1 MARDFYE
8 LLEVNRNASKDEIKQ
23 SYRKL
28 ARKYH
33 PDVNKDPGAEEH
45 FKEINQAYEV
55 LSDEEKRASYDR
67 FGEAGVPGAAGGGY
81 DAAGF
86 GDIFEAF
93 GSIFGGAQG
102 RANRGPAR
110 GDDLRLDLSLTF
122 EEAAFGCEKEVKF
135 EHLEAC
141 KTCKGS
147 GAKSGS
153 GPVTCRTC
161 NGQGQVRQAARTPFG
176 VFTQVATCPTCNG
189 AGQTIQDPCT
199 TCNGRRRQ
207 VVQRTTKVTIPPG
220 VDEGNRL
227 RVNGEGNAGTLG
239 GPAGDLYVDLILENH
254 PVFQRTGMDI
264 ASEVSI
270 SYLQAIFGS
279 RVRIPVLDT
288 TETEQEVEI
297 PPGTQPETVI
307 TLRGKGIPRLNNL
320 TRRGD
325 HYLTVK
331 VSIPTK
337 LVGEERELLEKLAK
351 LRNEKIKKDGSFLSS
366 LFNKE

>member
-1 MARDFYE
+1 
-8 LLEVNRNASKDEIKQ
+8 
-23 SYRKL
+23 
-28 ARKYH
+28 
-33 PDVNKDPGAEEH
+33 
-45 FKEINQAYEV
+45 
-55 LSDEEKRASYDR
+55 
-67 FGEAGVPGAAGGGY
+67 
-81 DAAGF
+81 
-86 GDIFEAF
+86 
-93 GSIFGGAQG
+93 
-102 RANRGPAR
+102 
-110 GDDLRLDLSLTF
+110 
-122 EEAAFGCEKEVKF
+122 
-135 EHLEAC
+135 
-141 KTCKGS
+141 
-147 GAKSGS
+147 
-153 GPVTCRTC
+153 
-161 NGQGQVRQAARTPFG
+161 
-176 VFTQVATCPTCNG
+176 
-189 AGQTIQDPCT
+189 
-199 TCNGRRRQ
+199 
-207 VVQRTTKVTIPPG
+207 